1 VIPSVRGRS
10 RSAPLANVIAEV
22 RRLATRYIEIV
33 LTGINLGRWGRD
45 LDARLRFID
54 LVCALL
60 AETPVRRLRLSSVEP
75 MDWSDELLELMAAQP
90 RLARHVHAPLQSGS
104 DRILKRMFR
113 KYRVRHY
120 EPRIRLARCLMPD
133 AAVGAD
139 VLVGFPGET
148 DQEFA
153 ETVAFIRAQ
162 PFTYLHVFTYS
173 ERPGTVATGSPEV
186 VPMEVRRER
195 NRVLRELSDSK
206 NREFRQSMA
215 GRTLSAVTLEQRGL
229 ALTTNYLRV
238 QLAQEREPNQLIDV
252 RIGDAGGPC
261 LAEAPARQTDAKARI
276 VGQ

>member
-1 VIPSVRGRS
+1 
-10 RSAPLANVIAEV
+10 
-22 RRLATRYIEIV
+22 
-33 LTGINLGRWGRD
+33 
-45 LDARLRFID
+45 LRFID

-252 RIGDAGGPC
+252 RIGNAGGPC